1 MSTRESGCECITAGI
16 EVGTLDF
23 GIKCGERLGGGFGRV
38 ASERPDMI
46 GVRMLKKVSR
56 YSATLYVSRE
66 VRLVALVGF
75 SRGRTW
81 RPVAPI
87 TTTVR
92 GAMIKY
98 PFFFLVI
105 EDYRKISFVSSMRQT
120 LYLYLWQQI
129 GRSCSFL
136 LLTATPLNHRR
147 SALVFKDEKFGL
159 RIEGRTPLL
168 LQQFGLGGLSC
179 EHSGIALSTTGSWLR
194 PDY

>member
-23 GIKCGERLGGGFGRV
+23 GIKCGERLGGGIGRV
-38 ASERPDMI
+38 ASESPDMI

-56 YSATLYVSRE
+56 DSTTLYVSRE
-66 VRLVALVGF
+66 VRLVALVGCL
-75 SRGRTW
+75 RGRTW

-98 PFFFLVI
+98 RLFFFFFVI
-105 EDYRKISFVSSMRQT
+105 EDYRKICSVSSMRQT

-129 GRSCSFL
+129 GRSCPFL
-136 LLTATPLNHRR
+136 LPTATPLNHRR

-159 RIEGRTPLL
+159 RTEGRTPLL
-168 LQQFGLGGLSC
+168 LQQFGRIQLR
-179 EHSGIALSTTGSWLR
+179 ALRNSTLYNGVMAQT
-194 PDY
+194 